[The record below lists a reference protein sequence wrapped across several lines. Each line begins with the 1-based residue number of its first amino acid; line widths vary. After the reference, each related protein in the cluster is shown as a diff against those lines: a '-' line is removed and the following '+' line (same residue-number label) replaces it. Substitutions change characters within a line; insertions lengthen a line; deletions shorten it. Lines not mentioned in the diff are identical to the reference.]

1 MSTFVRDR
9 EISVEW
15 LGTPEVPMKIKPF
28 VLALCCVSAGA
39 LLLPDDVLARGGRVG
54 GGLHRANFHGANLN
68 RGNINRANINRAN
81 INRANINRGD
91 INRDWSGVG
100 YRGWG
105 WGAAGAAAAAV
116 GTAAAGATLY
126 NRANCY
132 QQQQVWNG
140 YTYVWQT
147 VPVC

>member
-1 MSTFVRDR
+1 
-9 EISVEW
+9 
-15 LGTPEVPMKIKPF
+15 MKIKPF
-28 VLALCCVSAGA
+28 ALALCCVSAGA
-39 LLLPDDVLARGGRVG
+39 LLLPDGVLARGGRG
-54 GGLHRANFHGANLN
+54 GDFHGARGANFHGANIN
-68 RGNINRANINRAN
+68 RGNINRANINRGN
-81 INRANINRGD
+81 INRAD